1 MVRVLSLDYVSFQQ
15 IRTLASPFPP
25 VGLVAAPCGSPAVPR
40 LHRYYGVVR
49 LLNHPS
55 VLPSV
60 YPWLH
65 VSPDPN
71 PEAFLLVWER
81 MGSSLGFP
89 ANLFGNMPRA
99 KDTADPSTTSQ
110 YRLLLNAA
118 FRLFENVGI
127 GTVNRF
133 RC

>member
-1 MVRVLSLDYVSFQQ
+1 MGDALLLFNISRPQRLTELSNVTQMAS
-15 IRTLASPFPP
+15 RTLAGNS
-25 VGLVAAPCGSPAVPR
+25 
-40 LHRYYGVVR
+40 RYYGVVR
-49 LLNHPS
+49 LLYHPS

-60 YPWLH
+60 DPWLH

-110 YRLLLNAA
+110 
-118 FRLFENVGI
+118 
-127 GTVNRF
+127 
-133 RC
+133 